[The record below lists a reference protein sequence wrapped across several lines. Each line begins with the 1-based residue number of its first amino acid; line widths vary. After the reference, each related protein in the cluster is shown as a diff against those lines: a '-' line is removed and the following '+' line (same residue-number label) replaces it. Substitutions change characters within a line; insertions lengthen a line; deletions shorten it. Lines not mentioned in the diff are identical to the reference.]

1 MTGAIFIS
9 DDLVHLFFFMSW
21 DIDIRL
27 WGCFM
32 RTPSPSQ
39 RKALSS
45 IQWIWPT
52 GIFFSIPSD
61 ILHAISEY
69 TTRTSWRKHKCRISE
84 WKDAPLAL
92 LAEILQVR
100 YKPTSTYLV
109 TYPGGNEPIEP
120 WPMAGQLTRVHFV
133 TKEINLKSTLSLH
146 KQYDYIVLSN
156 CFLQTFQEDFII
168 LEHDEVENCWRFATG
183 IAGFSFVELGING
196 EKVFQLLTIL
206 DFILQVNRFINSRGS
221 WHPGQAW
228 SRSTHQCRD
237 STLES
242 TTRYNYLHTG

>member
-1 MTGAIFIS
+1 M
-9 DDLVHLFFFMSW
+9 
-21 DIDIRL
+21 
-27 WGCFM
+27 
-32 RTPSPSQ
+32 
-39 RKALSS
+39 
-45 IQWIWPT
+45 
-52 GIFFSIPSD
+52 
-61 ILHAISEY
+61 
-69 TTRTSWRKHKCRISE
+69 
-84 WKDAPLAL
+84 AL

-133 TKEINLKSTLSLH
+133 TKEINLKFTLSLH

-156 CFLQTFQEDFII
+156 CFPQTFQEDFII

-206 DFILQVNRFINSRGS
+206 DFILQVNRFITSRGS
-221 WHPGQAW
+221 
-228 SRSTHQCRD
+228 
-237 STLES
+237 
-242 TTRYNYLHTG
+242 